1 MDYINKRKN
10 KNKLRMVL
18 IMKKFLSIVTC
29 SIFILLAS
37 SIYSSCYATPSGLTT
52 EQLNS
57 EIEALKLFNQKMKI
71 VFDLTKFISHAL
83 NTPYSNDQTEQ
94 QLISDLNRADDLLSK
109 LLERELPIP
118 DTTIERKRIYMGCY
132 SSLDDICI
140 SGKGLAKKII
150 NCRQNNTPENNKSC
164 DEALLE
170 LYKNINILKARFGT
184 IS

>member
-1 MDYINKRKN
+1 
-10 KNKLRMVL
+10 MVL
-18 IMKKFLSIVTC
+18 VMKKILSIVTY
-29 SIFILLAS
+29 SIFILVAS
-37 SIYSSCYATPSGLTT
+37 SIYSSCYAAPSGLTS
-52 EQLNS
+52 EQVSS

-71 VFDLTKFISHAL
+71 AFELTKFISHAL
-83 NTPYSNDQTEQ
+83 NTPYSNAETEQ

-118 DTTIERKRIYMGCY
+118 NTTIERKRIYMGCY

-140 SGKGLAKKII
+140 SGKGLANKII
-150 NCRQNNTPENNKSC
+150 DCRQNKTPENNKRC

-184 IS
+184 LS